1 LYSPN
6 TTGSFQRFPGRF
18 VMTQSN
24 PYLTAA
30 LRYFFAIV
38 LVVAALLLSVAL
50 QKPFGNPSWFLF
62 PAAILATT
70 WLFGAGPGWFAVCIS
85 TLVVQY
91 FLIPPFRTWIL
102 QPRDIPY
109 FVTFVVC
116 ELVANRVIAWRI
128 RTETALKE
136 AHDQLERRVAERT
149 ADLDQANHA
158 LRNQMAE
165 QLRTEEALQAAR
177 TELARVVRITTVGEL
192 ATSIAH
198 EVNQPLAA
206 VVANADAC
214 VSWLTLQD
222 PNLSEAQAAALRAVE
237 GATRASE
244 VIARIRSLI
253 TKGTPERLEV
263 DINNVIEET
272 ITLTRGQMV
281 RNDVSLSLAL
291 DARIPHVF
299 GDRIQLQQVILNL
312 IVNAIEAMASITERE
327 RRLEIRSQFEPHGGI
342 RVSVQDAGVGIA
354 EELIPRLFD
363 PFFTTRTQGIGMGL
377 AISHSIVEAHRGR
390 LWAES
395 KVNQGTLFQ
404 LTLPMQ
410 EGFTHETC

>member
-1 LYSPN
+1 MYSPN
-6 TTGSFQRFPGRF
+6 ITGSFQRFPGRF

-24 PYLTAA
+24 RYLTAA

-38 LVVAALLLSVAL
+38 LVVAAFFSQSLCRNRLEILRGFSSPQQSWRPLALRNRTGLVCRLHQHICGAVLLASLR
-50 QKPFGNPSWFLF
+50 FG
-62 PAAILATT
+62 
-70 WLFGAGPGWFAVCIS
+70 
-85 TLVVQY
+85 
-91 FLIPPFRTWIL
+91 RIL

-253 TKGTPERLEV
+253 TKGTPEILEV

-272 ITLTRGQMV
+272 ITLTRGRWSGMTFRYPLHWTRGSPTYLV
-281 RNDVSLSLAL
+281 TEFSYNRSS
-291 DARIPHVF
+291 
-299 GDRIQLQQVILNL
+299 
-312 IVNAIEAMASITERE
+312 SI
-327 RRLEIRSQFEPHGGI
+327 
-342 RVSVQDAGVGIA
+342 
-354 EELIPRLFD
+354 
-363 PFFTTRTQGIGMGL
+363 
-377 AISHSIVEAHRGR
+377 
-390 LWAES
+390 
-395 KVNQGTLFQ
+395 
-404 LTLPMQ
+404 
-410 EGFTHETC
+410 